1 MIRSAQNTTKRLLV
15 GESGIAMPVSLL
27 VFLFLTFVCM
37 SVFALGEA
45 IRVRT
50 ELQYKVD
57 NAAYAAA
64 LVQADSLSRIAVLNR
79 ALAWTYAQTNNR
91 QVNYIMNRWLSET
104 YETFIRDADA
114 MEKKHIEG
122 SSAACNLHNLAIRR
136 SDRDKPR
143 RHTSSYIDGTDDFCY
158 GLALAGPDID
168 TIKNAFENALSLQL
182 HGRLCSSGERG
193 IKVLQEEVIDTVP
206 LNEYEAIS
214 AQLFAGHKNIINM
227 SKAAEEIKKSMD
239 GRIRQVVQT
248 MLEGTE
254 SCVFSTDLSEFLEK
268 NIDES
273 DVLKRYDIQ
282 TGGSLRSDAYWQ
294 KTWWQKDSDS
304 LAHSYSGEKV
314 PELQWIGYAVSW
326 VCNIHGH
333 TPTSLAFSEERIST
347 PGQHPDK
354 TRWQTENWDKLPEA
368 EIFRLKENFFSKD
381 GAVVV
386 AAKTPI
392 PDLFGVLTVIYG
404 LFQPQEPDTVSPEKQ
419 GMKTASFQMKING
432 TFLWMIGNPCSCP

>member
-1 MIRSAQNTTKRLLV
+1 M
-15 GESGIAMPVSLL
+15 
-27 VFLFLTFVCM
+27 
-37 SVFALGEA
+37 
-45 IRVRT
+45 
-50 ELQYKVD
+50 
-57 NAAYAAA
+57 
-64 LVQADSLSRIAVLNR
+64 
-79 ALAWTYAQTNNR
+79 
-91 QVNYIMNRWLSET
+91 
-104 YETFIRDADA
+104 
-114 MEKKHIEG
+114 
-122 SSAACNLHNLAIRR
+122 
-136 SDRDKPR
+136 
-143 RHTSSYIDGTDDFCY
+143 
-158 GLALAGPDID
+158 
-168 TIKNAFENALSLQL
+168 
-182 HGRLCSSGERG
+182 
-193 IKVLQEEVIDTVP
+193 
-206 LNEYEAIS
+206 NEYEAIS

-294 KTWWQKDSDS
+294 KTWWQKDSDT

-333 TPTSLAFSEERIST
+333 TPTLRAFSEKRIST

-354 TRWQTENWDKLPEA
+354 TRWQTDNWNELPEA

-392 PDLFGVLTVIYG
+392 PDLFGNVFGKNKFLNFRVDGNLWAVSAARAGYRIPGETRYENSKFSNEDKWNLFVDDWEPMFLPVSRCWKSWDGEKFTGDGAYKVLEGVAEKLGINISEKG
-404 LFQPQEPDTVSPEKQ
+404 LNLNEKVDLD
-419 GMKTASFQMKING
+419 M
-432 TFLWMIGNPCSCP
+432 LH